1 MQYIDGTFLNEVR
14 REVEQLCRDTLPLD
28 LPKTT
33 PLYVCWLSEIPSLQ
47 DGGFVLGLA
56 YPYVDLI
63 ARDHI
68 GDRWR
73 GRGPGFL
80 LNDRALYA
88 VAVAS
93 GANNPVWIRSQ
104 FRSNAVYTALHEL
117 GHVAEA
123 GFDRTGEWERSPE
136 VVNCLTDQ
144 VKQTVVKT
152 TPADFD
158 ANDQQRQHGPAWIR
172 ACCHLFHRAQAH
184 WPFGVLPSLTPV
196 CDTENYGLSVVR
208 YYRDALGDEPARLA
222 YLSLADVLRSPAPT
236 AFTKL
241 YQHDRA
247 RALATLRDR
256 CTILISQ
263 APDAGAKGFFTMSQL
278 ESIVDELAEAAQK
291 RTMQRTLDYWRLIR
305 GIAQGERPL
314 PAKIDGVLA
323 AAGKTVEDL
332 KASVLLIDR
341 RTRQAAQIAAATQ
354 AATQRPALVK
364 KHEKALAEFEAAQKR
379 FADLAGPI
387 RYRLSEIE
395 AQENAA
401 GSLPRSLVVDCLAAD
416 GPHPDLFEKYQTLNN
431 RIVYELQRDVNLLK
445 KSSAGRAAGEHDVER
460 GMRPGSSMEGN
471 AHIWVREGKN
481 AIAIADAADKE
492 LPGAIKALADAQG
505 ELAKIEAEMQSP

>member
-1 MQYIDGTFLNEVR
+1 
-14 REVEQLCRDTLPLD
+14 
-28 LPKTT
+28 
-33 PLYVCWLSEIPSLQ
+33 
-47 DGGFVLGLA
+47 
-56 YPYVDLI
+56 
-63 ARDHI
+63 
-68 GDRWR
+68 
-73 GRGPGFL
+73 
-80 LNDRALYA
+80 
-88 VAVAS
+88 
-93 GANNPVWIRSQ
+93 
-104 FRSNAVYTALHEL
+104 
-117 GHVAEA
+117 
-123 GFDRTGEWERSPE
+123 
-136 VVNCLTDQ
+136 
-144 VKQTVVKT
+144 
-152 TPADFD
+152 
-158 ANDQQRQHGPAWIR
+158 
-172 ACCHLFHRAQAH
+172 
-184 WPFGVLPSLTPV
+184 VLPSLTPV

-341 RTRQAAQIAAATQ
+341 RTRQHQQIAAAAT
-354 AATQRPALVK
+354 AATERPALVK

-401 GSLPRSLVVDCLAAD
+401 GSLPRSLVRDCLD
-416 GPHPDLFEKYQTLNN
+416 ENGPRPDLLAKYQEVNDEILYKLQVRVRELKLAIDGRKQGEHFVETGENQLRGVTYPGLDPGNAKN
-431 RIVYELQRDVNLLK
+431 RI
-445 KSSAGRAAGEHDVER
+445 
-460 GMRPGSSMEGN
+460 
-471 AHIWVREGKN
+471 REGKA
-481 AIAIADAADKE
+481 AIAAADFADRE
-492 LPGAIKALADAQG
+492 LPAALKRWEDAKG
-505 ELAKIEAEMQSP
+505 ELAGIELEMQQP